1 MADYRKKDAGGPC
14 QILVAPGLGFL
25 GQGQSCVRSCSPEGS
40 LGMTP
45 VQQDDEITPLVRRVV
60 DPREGSLYPPRRF
73 GWDSSKMI
81 FQPIWS
87 SSTGS
92 PAPVASSARD
102 SPVWG
107 PALRRGPWGWRRS
120 NRMTKLLRLCVGS
133 LTLVKE
139 AFIRRGVSVGILLR
153 WFSSRFGLPPR
164 VRQLLLHTKTP
175 PYLPLRTRHSHTDR
189 S

>member
-14 QILVAPGLGFL
+14 QIRVALGLGFL

-45 VQQDDEITPLVRRVV
+45 VQQGDEITPLVRRVV

-92 PAPVASSARD
+92 PAPVA
-102 SPVWG
+102 
-107 PALRRGPWGWRRS
+107 
-120 NRMTKLLRLCVGS
+120 
-133 LTLVKE
+133 
-139 AFIRRGVSVGILLR
+139 
-153 WFSSRFGLPPR
+153 
-164 VRQLLLHTKTP
+164 H
-175 PYLPLRTRHSHTDR
+175 
-189 S
+189 